1 MRGKAMTRLGPNR
14 RSALGILADAPR
26 GLTAALL
33 AHYGIDPATLDTL
46 VRDGL
51 VRAQPE
57 TIIAGGT
64 RSAVQR
70 FKITD
75 EGRRVLD
82 AG

>member
-1 MRGKAMTRLGPNR
+1 MTRLGPNR

-57 TIIAGGT
+57 TIIPGT

>member
-1 MRGKAMTRLGPNR
+1 MAAGTVGRGEE
-14 RSALGILADAPR
+14 
-26 GLTAALL
+26 
-33 AHYGIDPATLDTL
+33 PATLDTL

-57 TIIAGGT
+57 TIISDGT